1 MFSNGLTRDRVAA
14 YLDRLTSARV
24 AVLGDMMLDR
34 YFWGRAD
41 RISPEAPV
49 PVVRVTGR
57 SSRVGG
63 SANVAA
69 NLHTLG
75 AKVTLLS
82 LVGGDATG
90 AELCGLIADL
100 GLENRMILV
109 EKGRQTTEKV
119 RIIAHHQ
126 QVVRADFETTIR
138 LTPES
143 REAFLEELGAGVDR
157 FDGLIVSDY
166 GKGVVEEEYLQRIIA
181 VWRSKSKPVLIDPH
195 IGHFRWYRGATLITP
210 NTREASSFYGVEL
223 DRDETFASAG
233 FRMKEELA
241 LDAMLITRGEE
252 GMSLYLENR
261 KQIDIPTVATEVYDV
276 TGAGDTVIGLLGVCL
291 ASGVPLI
298 DAVVIANQAAGEV
311 VKELG
316 TATLTR
322 EHLLKSFAEN
332 VLT

>member
-1 MFSNGLTRDRVAA
+1 
-14 YLDRLTSARV
+14 
-24 AVLGDMMLDR
+24 
-34 YFWGRAD
+34 
-41 RISPEAPV
+41 
-49 PVVRVTGR
+49 VRVTGR

-143 REAFLEELGAGVDR
+143 REAFVEELGAGVDR

-210 NTREASSFYGVEL
+210 NTREASSFCGVEL

-233 FRMKEELA
+233 FRMKEELV